1 MLKSNPTHYVGFFY
15 INLWDFFASL
25 KQIAKSPPKIEKLLK
40 NMLKK
45 TERKTKKD

>member
-25 KQIAKSPPKIEKLLK
+25 KQIAKIPAKNRKIAKQHT
-40 NMLKK
+40 KK
-45 TERKTKKD
+45 RKETTKKD